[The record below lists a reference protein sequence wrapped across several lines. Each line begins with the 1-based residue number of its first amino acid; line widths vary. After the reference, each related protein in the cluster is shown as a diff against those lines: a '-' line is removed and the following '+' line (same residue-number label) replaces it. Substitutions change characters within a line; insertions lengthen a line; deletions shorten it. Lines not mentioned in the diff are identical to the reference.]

1 MTALDVREVLADPSQ
16 GGAYFVDARDTQARA
31 DAAGALAF
39 AVARIELTDCRDK
52 ATALSAIA
60 RGLRFPDWFGAN
72 FDALADCL
80 EDREW
85 VGHGAVIVLRHTG
98 AFRKAHAA
106 DWATLDDIFAE
117 AAEYWQERHKPFFVF
132 VE

>member
-1 MTALDVREVLADPSQ
+1 MNVPDLSELDNAGVHAWH
-16 GGAYFVDARDTQARA
+16 GDTQPLAA
-31 DAAGALAF
+31 AAAGAKLAF
-39 AVARIELTDCRDK
+39 RTVDLKNAASKADLMAALQKGLEL
-52 ATALSAIA
+52 
-60 RGLRFPDWFGAN
+60 PDHFGGN

-80 EDREW
+80 EDAEW
-85 VGHGAVIVLRHTG
+85 AGRGNVIVVRHT
-98 AFRKAHAA
+98 APFRKAHAA